1 MVHRGTECPEVQRYR
16 VGGGALEGEERK
28 QTHLTHRSGAWLKS
42 SGEYC
47 LSLLPS
53 ESNGLHM

>member
-1 MVHRGTECPEVQRYR
+1 MVHRGTEVQRYR

-42 SGEYC
+42 SDEYC